1 MKLTIRL
8 VGAIWLSVLIVIGGF
23 AFLQIREE
31 RERLVDDLK
40 RRAVL
45 VGEGLKEAI
54 EPQVARD
61 STAGVERILKKFG
74 TARRGIAV
82 YDRFAGLMVATPD
95 IAPSLPP
102 SLPEVTDAVANDVVS
117 QGFRVVGVRRA
128 YVYATPLTRDD
139 RAVGALVVILD
150 AAHLEGA
157 AWNLLWRNA
166 LRFLA
171 LALVV
176 SGIALVV
183 VRSSVTQPMAKMS
196 EWTRALRSGRP
207 MPPPN
212 VADANLFGPLALEV
226 SRLARSMQRA
236 QAAAQQEAALR
247 LSGESVWT
255 EARLKQFV
263 GQQLAGR
270 LLVVVSNREP
280 VSHVWRGSQIHAQAP
295 ASGLVTAMDPVM
307 RACGGVWVAHASGDA
322 DRETA
327 DARGRLGV
335 PVDDPRY
342 TLRRVWLTKEEEQG
356 YYAGF
361 SNEGLWP
368 LCHIVHTRPIFRP
381 DDWAYYLEANRKFA
395 DTVLD
400 QIKDAE
406 APLVLI
412 QDYHFAALP
421 ALIKA
426 ERPDARVAIFWH
438 IPWPNFEAF
447 AICPW
452 QQELLAGMLGA
463 DIVGFH
469 TQYYCNNFL
478 ETVDR
483 TLETR
488 IDWERFAVTRGER
501 TTSVKPFPISVAPGF
516 LDDPPQRTREE
527 LRRDLG
533 ISAEFLG
540 VGVERL
546 DYTKGLPERL
556 RAIQWFFERYPE
568 YRERLVFVQLG
579 APSRTSIKRYAELA
593 LEVEATVREVNQRLG
608 TKSWRPIVYLSGHH
622 EHREIWPYY
631 RHADFCMVTS
641 LHDGMNLV
649 AKEFVSVRD
658 DDDGV
663 LILSRF
669 AGASHEL
676 RDALIINPYDL
687 DGTAEAIRTALEMP
701 KDERRARMTRMR
713 HVVSEHNIYR
723 WAGLLMSELSRIP
736 VETPGELAQEE
747 PGPAVD

>member
-157 AWNLLWRNA
+157 AWNLWWSNA

-176 SGIALVV
+176 SLIALVV

-196 EWTRALRSGRP
+196 EWTKSLRAGRYV
-207 MPPPN
+207 PPPD
-212 VADANLFGPLALEV
+212 VPDAHVFGPLAREV
-226 SRLARSMQRA
+226 AGLARSMQRA
-236 QAAAQQEAALR
+236 RAAAEQEAALR
-247 LSGESVWT
+247 LVGESIWT
-255 EARLKQFV
+255 EERLKQFV
-263 GQQLAGR
+263 NLRLAGR

-368 LCHIVHTRPIFRP
+368 LCHIVHTRPVFRP
-381 DDWAYYLEANRKFA
+381 DDWAHYLEVNQKFA

-400 QIKDAE
+400 QIKDADS
-406 APLVLI
+406 PLVLI
-412 QDYHFAALP
+412 QDYHFAPLS

-447 AICPW
+447 GICPW
-452 QQELLAGMLGA
+452 QPELLDGMLGA
-463 DIVGFH
+463 DLIGFH

-483 TLETR
+483 TIEART
-488 IDWERFAVTRGER
+488 DWERFSVTRGQH
-501 TTSVKPFPISVAPGF
+501 TTYVKPFPISVAPEF
-516 LDDPPQRTREE
+516 VDDPPRESRAE
-527 LRRDLG
+527 LLRRLG
-533 ISAEFLG
+533 ITAEFLG
-540 VGVERL
+540 VGVERI
-546 DYTKGLPERL
+546 DYTKGLPERIRAL
-556 RAIQWFFERYPE
+556 RFFFETYPE
-568 YRERLVFVQLG
+568 YRERLVFVQLA
-579 APSRTSIKRYAELA
+579 APSRGMIDRYQEI
-593 LEVEATVREVNQRLG
+593 Q
-608 TKSWRPIVYLSGHH
+608 
-622 EHREIWPYY
+622 REIEEQ
-631 RHADFCMVTS
+631 V
-641 LHDGMNLV
+641 
-649 AKEFVSVRD
+649 
-658 DDDGV
+658 
-663 LILSRF
+663 
-669 AGASHEL
+669 
-676 RDALIINPYDL
+676 
-687 DGTAEAIRTALEMP
+687 
-701 KDERRARMTRMR
+701 RRARIRSGR
-713 HVVSEHNIYR
+713 PFV
-723 WAGLLMSELSRIP
+723 
-736 VETPGELAQEE
+736 
-747 PGPAVD
+747 

>member
-117 QGFRVVGVRRA
+117 QGFRVVGVRQA

-150 AAHLEGA
+150 AAHLGRAE
-157 AWNLLWRNA
+157 WNLWWSNA

-176 SGIALVV
+176 SLIALVV

-196 EWTRALRSGRP
+196 EWTKSLRAGRYV
-207 MPPPN
+207 PPPD
-212 VADANLFGPLALEV
+212 VPDANVFGPLAREV
-226 SRLARSMQRA
+226 AGLARSMQRA
-236 QAAAQQEAALR
+236 RAAAEQEAA
-247 LSGESVWT
+247 
-255 EARLKQFV
+255 
-263 GQQLAGR
+263 
-270 LLVVVSNREP
+270 
-280 VSHVWRGSQIHAQAP
+280 
-295 ASGLVTAMDPVM
+295 
-307 RACGGVWVAHASGDA
+307 
-322 DRETA
+322 
-327 DARGRLGV
+327 
-335 PVDDPRY
+335 
-342 TLRRVWLTKEEEQG
+342 LRRVWLTKEEEHG
-356 YYAGF
+356 YYYGF
-361 SNEGLWP
+361 ANEGLWP
-368 LCHIVHTRPIFRP
+368 LCHIVHTRPVFRP
-381 DDWAYYLEANRKFA
+381 DDWAHYLAANRTFA
-395 DTVLD
+395 ETLLD
-400 QIKDAE
+400 EIRDAE
-406 APLVLI
+406 EPLVLI
-412 QDYHFAALP
+412 QDYHFAPLP

-438 IPWPNFEAF
+438 IPWPNSEAF

-452 QQELLAGMLGA
+452 QPELLAGMLGA
-463 DIVGFH
+463 DLVGFH

-488 IDWERFAVTRGER
+488 IDWERFTVTRGER
-501 TTSVKPFPISVAPGF
+501 VTAVKPFPISVAPGF
-516 LDDPPQRTREE
+516 VDDPLQRTREE
-527 LRRDLG
+527 LLRELG
-533 ISAEFLG
+533 VSAEFLG
-540 VGVERL
+540 VGVERV
-546 DYTKGLPERL
+546 DYTKGLPERFRAL
-556 RAIQWFFERYPE
+556 RWFFERYPE
-568 YRERLVFVQLG
+568 YRGRVVFVQLG

-608 TKSWRPIVYLSGHH
+608 TKGWRPIVYLARHH
-622 EHREIWPYY
+622 EHREIWSYY
-631 RHADFCMVTS
+631 RHADFCIVTS

-658 DDDGV
+658 DEDGV

-669 AGASHEL
+669 AGASQEL

-687 DGTAEAIRTALEMP
+687 AGAAEAIRTALEMP
-701 KDERRARMTRMR
+701 KEERHARMTRMR
-713 HVVSEHNIYR
+713 YVVSEHNIYR
-723 WAGLLMSELSRIP
+723 WAGLLLSELSRIP
-736 VETPGELAQEE
+736 VETPG
-747 PGPAVD
+747 VKTS

>member
-95 IAPSLPP
+95 IAPFLPP

-117 QGFRVVGVRRA
+117 QGFRVVGARRA

-157 AWNLLWRNA
+157 EWNLWWSNA

-176 SGIALVV
+176 SLIALVV

-196 EWTRALRSGRP
+196 EWTKSLRAGRYV
-207 MPPPN
+207 PPPD
-212 VADANLFGPLALEV
+212 VPDANVFGPLAREV
-226 SRLARSMQRA
+226 AGLARSMQRA
-236 QAAAQQEAALR
+236 RAAAEQE
-247 LSGESVWT
+247 
-255 EARLKQFV
+255 
-263 GQQLAGR
+263 
-270 LLVVVSNREP
+270 
-280 VSHVWRGSQIHAQAP
+280 
-295 ASGLVTAMDPVM
+295 TAMDPMM
-307 RACGGVWVAHASGDA
+307 RACGGVWVAHGSGDA

-335 PVDDPRY
+335 PEDDPRY
-342 TLRRVWLTKEEEQG
+342 TLRRVWLTKEEEHG
-356 YYAGF
+356 YYYGF
-361 SNEGLWP
+361 ANEGLWP
-368 LCHIVHTRPIFRP
+368 LCHIVHTRPVFRP
-381 DDWAYYLEANRKFA
+381 ADWAHYLAANRTFA
-395 DTVLD
+395 ATLLD
-400 QIKDAE
+400 EIRDAE
-406 APLVLI
+406 EPLVLI
-412 QDYHFAALP
+412 QDYHFAPLP

-452 QQELLAGMLGA
+452 QPELLAGMLGA
-463 DIVGFH
+463 DLVGFH

-483 TLETR
+483 TLEKR
-488 IDWERFAVTRGER
+488 IDWEHFAVTRGER
-501 TTSVKPFPISVAPGF
+501 VTAVKPFPISVAPEF
-516 LDDPPQRTREE
+516 VDDPPQRTREE
-527 LRRDLG
+527 LRRELG

-540 VGVERL
+540 VGVERV
-546 DYTKGLPERL
+546 DYTKGLPERF
-556 RAIQWFFERYPE
+556 RALQWFFERYPE

-593 LEVEATVREVNQRLG
+593 LEVEQTVREVNEALG
-608 TKSWRPIVYLSGHH
+608 TKSWRPIL
-622 EHREIWPYY
+622 Y
-631 RHADFCMVTS
+631 RSTS
-641 LHDGMNLV
+641 
-649 AKEFVSVRD
+649 
-658 DDDGV
+658 
-663 LILSRF
+663 
-669 AGASHEL
+669 
-676 RDALIINPYDL
+676 
-687 DGTAEAIRTALEMP
+687 
-701 KDERRARMTRMR
+701 
-713 HVVSEHNIYR
+713 
-723 WAGLLMSELSRIP
+723 
-736 VETPGELAQEE
+736 
-747 PGPAVD
+747 

>member
-117 QGFRVVGVRRA
+117 QGFRVVGVRQA

-150 AAHLEGA
+150 AAHLGRAE
-157 AWNLLWRNA
+157 WNLWWSNA

-176 SGIALVV
+176 SLIALVV

-196 EWTRALRSGRP
+196 EWTKSLRAGRYV
-207 MPPPN
+207 PPPD
-212 VADANLFGPLALEV
+212 VPDANVFGPLAREV
-226 SRLARSMQRA
+226 AGLARSMQRA
-236 QAAAQQEAALR
+236 RAAAEQEAA
-247 LSGESVWT
+247 
-255 EARLKQFV
+255 
-263 GQQLAGR
+263 
-270 LLVVVSNREP
+270 
-280 VSHVWRGSQIHAQAP
+280 
-295 ASGLVTAMDPVM
+295 
-307 RACGGVWVAHASGDA
+307 
-322 DRETA
+322 
-327 DARGRLGV
+327 
-335 PVDDPRY
+335 
-342 TLRRVWLTKEEEQG
+342 LRRVWLTKEEEHG
-356 YYAGF
+356 YYYGF
-361 SNEGLWP
+361 ANEGLWP
-368 LCHIVHTRPIFRP
+368 LCHIVHTRPVFRP
-381 DDWAYYLEANRKFA
+381 DDWAHYLAANRTFA
-395 DTVLD
+395 ETLLD
-400 QIKDAE
+400 EIRDAE
-406 APLVLI
+406 EPLVLI
-412 QDYHFAALP
+412 QDYHFAPLP

-438 IPWPNFEAF
+438 IPWPNSEAF

-452 QQELLAGMLGA
+452 QPELLAGMLGA
-463 DIVGFH
+463 DLVGFH

-488 IDWERFAVTRGER
+488 IDWERFTVTRGER
-501 TTSVKPFPISVAPGF
+501 VTAVKPFPISVAPGF
-516 LDDPPQRTREE
+516 VDDPPQRTREE
-527 LRRDLG
+527 LLRELG
-533 ISAEFLG
+533 VSAEFLG
-540 VGVERL
+540 VGVERV
-546 DYTKGLPERL
+546 DYTKGLPERFRAL
-556 RAIQWFFERYPE
+556 RWFFERYPE
-568 YRERLVFVQLG
+568 YRGRVVFVQLA
-579 APSRTSIKRYAELA
+579 APSRSTIKRYAELA
-593 LEVEATVREVNQRLG
+593 LEVEQTVREVNEALG
-608 TKSWRPIVYLSGHH
+608 TASWRPILYLARHH
-622 EHREIWPYY
+622 EHREIWSYY
-631 RHADFCMVTS
+631 RHADFCIVTS

-658 DDDGV
+658 DEDGV

-669 AGASHEL
+669 AGASQEL

-687 DGTAEAIRTALEMP
+687 AGSAEAVRTALEMP
-701 KDERRARMTRMR
+701 KEERHARMTRMR

-723 WAGLLMSELSRIP
+723 WAGLLLSELSRIP
-736 VETPGELAQEE
+736 VETPGVKAS
-747 PGPAVD
+747 